1 MRRVPFV
8 STKRV
13 LTVGALLVGCA
24 GLGMGV
30 TTPASDAGQVAATF
44 AIRSSLDGKTVLPHR
59 IRWIAF
65 PSAPVSF
72 PGVEFLIDGKVVF
85 ANRIP
90 PFAFGDDA
98 LDERTRTVQTGYL
111 VTSWLSPGKHRFTVR
126 ARGMGA
132 NRSTRVEKTVVVRV
146 LPAPATP
153 AALAG
158 TWQRQLTTVVPPD
171 GNVLYRAVTAQPGTY
186 RMAIDR
192 RFIRVT
198 GPAPPPPK
206 HVKTDFVAGAGT
218 ITFGGP
224 VWTGDPDEGGA
235 CEPWGPDAGY
245 SWAVDGNTLT
255 IAPTRPLDTCNQRAA
270 IVTGEWTR
278 VR

>member
-1 MRRVPFV
+1 MRRVL
-8 STKRV
+8 SITTKRAV
-13 LTVGALLVGCA
+13 IIGALLVGCA
-24 GLGMGV
+24 GLAMGAA
-30 TTPASDAGQVAATF
+30 TSASGAERGAATF
-44 AIRSSLDGKTVLPHR
+44 TIRSSLDGKTVLPHR
-59 IRWIAF
+59 IRWIAY

-98 LDERTRTVQTGYL
+98 KDEATRTLKTGYL
-111 VTSWLSPGKHRFTVR
+111 VTSWLSPGEHRFTVR

-132 NRSTRVEKTVVVRV
+132 NRSTTAAKTIVARV
-146 LPAPATP
+146 LPPPATP
-153 AALAG
+153 SALAG
-158 TWQRQLTTVVPPD
+158 TWQRELTTAVPPD
-171 GNVLYRAVTAQPGTY
+171 GDVLYRAVTARPGTY

-192 RFIRVT
+192 RFIRMS
-198 GPAPPPPK
+198 GPAPRNR
-206 HVKTDFVAGAGT
+206 HIKTDYVAGAGRL
-218 ITFGGP
+218 TFGGP
-224 VWTGDPDEGGA
+224 VWTGDPDEGGG

-255 IAPTRPLDTCNQRAA
+255 IAPTNPPDTCNQRAA

-278 VR
+278 VG